1 MPGGDRKGPGG
12 AGPRTGR
19 GMGRCNGNDQPGS
32 EQQEQ
37 RPSGRSGRGMRGG
50 RRGAGMGVNRQSGSG
65 VRRNAEPQE
74 NQED

>member
-19 GMGRCNGNDQPGS
+19 GMGDCSGSAQPGTQ
-32 EQQEQ
+32 QQEQ
-37 RPSGRSGRGMRGG
+37 RPSGRSGRGLRGG
-50 RRGAGMGVNRQSGSG
+50 RRGAGMGGNRQPGSG
-65 VRRNAEPQE
+65 IRRGGGPQE